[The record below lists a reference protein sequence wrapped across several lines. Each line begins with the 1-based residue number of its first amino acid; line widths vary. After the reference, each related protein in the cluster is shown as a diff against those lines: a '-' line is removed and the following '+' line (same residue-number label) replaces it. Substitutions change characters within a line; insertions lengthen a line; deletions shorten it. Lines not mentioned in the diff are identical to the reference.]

1 MGLLKIRANKCTFLQ
16 ARVEALKRRVLTS
29 WRTYKGPSR
38 PIPSSVEPNANAP
51 QTRKNSNLPPAMN
64 FSDELSVEDLEK
76 SKSSELN
83 GFVNKWKEKA
93 LQSAEGTPGYRR
105 SSMV

>member
-1 MGLLKIRANKCTFLQ
+1 LGKLRLRANKCSFLQ

-38 PIPSSVEPNANAP
+38 PIPSTVQPKANS
-51 QTRKNSNLPPAMN
+51 QTRKNSNMN
-64 FSDELSVEDLEK
+64 FTDELCVADLEK

-93 LQSAEGTPGYRR
+93 LQSEEGTPGYRR

>member
-1 MGLLKIRANKCTFLQ
+1 
-16 ARVEALKRRVLTS
+16 
-29 WRTYKGPSR
+29 
-38 PIPSSVEPNANAP
+38 
-51 QTRKNSNLPPAMN
+51 MN

-93 LQSAEGTPGYRR
+93 LQSDEGTPGYRR

>member
-1 MGLLKIRANKCTFLQ
+1 MFFLLQ

-38 PIPSSVEPNANAP
+38 PTPSSVQPNANP
-51 QTRKNSNLPPAMN
+51 QTGQNPNVN
-64 FSDELSVEDLEK
+64 FTDELCVEDLEK
-76 SKSSELN
+76 SKSSGLN
-83 GFVNKWKEKA
+83 GFVDKWKEKA
-93 LQSAEGTPGYRR
+93 LQSEEGKLGYRR

>member
-1 MGLLKIRANKCTFLQ
+1 MALLTVRANIFSFLQ

-38 PIPSSVEPNANAP
+38 PTPSSVQPDANGP
-51 QTRKNSNLPPAMN
+51 QTKNNSNLPPEVN
-64 FSDELSVEDLEK
+64 FNEELCVEDLEK

-93 LQSAEGTPGYRR
+93 LHSEQGAPGYRR